1 MTKLPK
7 AFEPGQYEEK
17 VYQKWEGSGYFN
29 PDKCIED
36 GVVDKDKEPFSMML
50 PPPNVTGT
58 LHMGHAS
65 MLALQ
70 DLMARY
76 HRMTGKPTEWL
87 PGTDHAAVATESK
100 VEKKLIDEEGYE
112 RPKEEMSRE
121 EFMQELED
129 FAEESKSTIINQAK
143 KMGSS
148 LDWDRYAFT
157 LDEQRNKAVKTVF
170 KNMYDDGLIYR
181 GYRTVNWS
189 IKGQSTCSDDELERE
204 TRTAKLYTFVY
215 SRHWK
220 DLETGEVHKDE
231 DFPITIATTRPETKL
246 GDTAIAVHPEGKWS
260 QYIGKEYEVYDVGQ
274 DDRTSQIKVI
284 GNEKI
289 DKEFG
294 TGAVGVT
301 PAHSHEDYEMY
312 REQDA
317 AGDPIEI
324 IQIIDEQ
331 GEMMD
336 AAGSEYEELT
346 VEEAREKFADYLEE
360 NNLLKEEPEE
370 VEQNVGTS
378 DRFGDVVEVLPKQQW
393 FVDVNKKFEL
403 RNSQIYGIEEEQ
415 KVSLKEIMQHV
426 VEEGLIDILPERF
439 EKNYFHWINNLRD
452 WCISRQI
459 WYGHRIPVWYCKQ
472 EEEKECI
479 EPIVSKKEID
489 KCPHCSSDVEQD
501 SDTLDTWFSSGLW
514 TFSTLGWPDNKKR
527 ENFEDLNYF
536 EQNDL
541 ERFHS
546 TNVLE
551 TGYDILFFWVARMVL
566 MTTYNLGEIPFDK
579 VYLHGLVNDEQGRK
593 MSKSLGNVID
603 PLNMKEKY
611 GADATRMSL
620 VIGNTPGTDMKLS
633 EEKIESMKHFSNKL
647 WNISRYILMNIDEPK
662 VDISQPDAKITADKW
677 ILNKLSNVTE
687 KTTDSIE
694 NFRFSEAGERLRD
707 FTWNELADWYLEM
720 SKVEEDKDEVL
731 NYILNTILKLW
742 HPFIPYVTETL
753 WQKTYGDE
761 EMLMVENWP
770 SSISIFESNQ
780 KKRLNQKVIIKF
792 KEIVRAIRDSK
803 NDYSI
808 NKASKVTVNTN
819 DVFFKHAKKMK
830 KHIGKLAGVEEINI
844 VNEYDPDEQIV
855 GYPVPDVGK
864 VYLHLDE
871 DVDVNKEI
879 KKTKEEIK
887 SKKSYH
893 KDLKNR
899 LNNDGFLNNAPDE
912 EIKKAQKKE
921 RQIRKK
927 LMQLEQKLNS
937 LKQL

>member
-170 KNMYDDGLIYR
+170 KNMYGDGLIYR

-204 TRTAKLYTFVY
+204 TRTVKLYTFVY

-220 DLETGEVHKDE
+220 DLEAGEVHKDE

-274 DDRTSQIKVI
+274 DDRTLQIKVI

-346 VEEAREKFADYLEE
+346 VEEAREKFVDYLEE

-479 EPIVSKKEID
+479 EPIVSKKEIS

-566 MTTYNLGEIPFDK
+566 MTTYNLGEIPFEK

-662 VDISQPDAKITADKW
+662 VDISQPDAKTTADKW

-687 KTTDSIE
+687 KTTESIE

-720 SKVEEDKDEVL
+720 SKVEKDKDEML

-761 EMLMVENWP
+761 EILMVEDWP
-770 SSISIFESNQ
+770 ENKSTQDNVSEKID
-780 KKRLNQKVIIKF
+780 KF
-792 KEIVRAIRDSK
+792 KEIIRAIRDRK
-803 NDYSI
+803 NDYNI
-808 NKASKVTVNTN
+808 NKASRVTIETKTKSQKLVKN
-819 DVFFKHAKKMK
+819 FKD
-830 KHIGKLAGVEEINI
+830 HIEVLAGIEQVKITQEFTKKEQVVE
-844 VNEYDPDEQIV
+844 
-855 GYPVPDVGK
+855 YPIPEVGK
-864 VYLHLDE
+864 IYLHLVGDINIE
-871 DVDVNKEI
+871 REL
-879 KKTKEEIK
+879 KKTESELNNKQDYLASLEEK
-887 SKKSYH
+887 L
-893 KDLKNR
+893 D
-899 LNNDGFLNNAPDE
+899 NDGFLNNAPNEVVAQEKEKYE
-912 EIKKAQKKE
+912 ETKE
-921 RQIRKK
+921 KIT
-927 LMQLEQKLNS
+927 QLKQKLNS